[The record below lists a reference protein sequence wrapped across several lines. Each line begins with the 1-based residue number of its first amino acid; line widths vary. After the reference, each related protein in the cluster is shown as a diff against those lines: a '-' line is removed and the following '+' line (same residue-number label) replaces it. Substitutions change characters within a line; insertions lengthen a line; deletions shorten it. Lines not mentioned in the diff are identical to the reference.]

1 VLEPL
6 ALGGVRAPFSSACRH
21 PNPRELAASISCALA
36 LSACD
41 AEPPAVLP
49 PAPEAPPPA
58 QGEPLQPL
66 PAAPPVDARRSSLG
80 MKLFSSTSLSSDGS
94 VSCLTCHPLD
104 RAGADGFVHSRGV
117 NGQETALN
125 TPTIYNVSFNFRFNW
140 NGAYAKLEEA
150 LDAPIALTLGTTWS
164 AIEGKLLTEAAWRT
178 AFELAYPEGVTA
190 ANIKDALSRYIDTLI
205 TPDARFDQFLRGD
218 IAALTSDERSGYEAF
233 KALGC
238 STCHQGA
245 NVGGN
250 MFQRLGVMHDY
261 FQARVEHGGPA
272 PSAADLGRYETTQQ
286 HSDRHVF
293 RVPSLRNVALTPP
306 YFHDGS
312 MPTLELAVVEM
323 GYVQLGKRLNPEEVA
338 LLVTFLK
345 TLTGLPNQPVR
356 GSTGS

>member
-1 VLEPL
+1 MRL
-6 ALGGVRAPFSSACRH
+6 
-21 PNPRELAASISCALA
+21 ELAAFLSCSLA

-41 AEPPAVLP
+41 AEPAAALP
-49 PAPEAPPPA
+49 PVAEPPPPERD
-58 QGEPLQPL
+58 EPLQPL
-66 PAAPPVDARRSSLG
+66 PAAPLVDPRRSAVG
-80 MKLFSSTSLSSDGS
+80 MKLFSSVSLSSDGS
-94 VSCLTCHPLD
+94 VSCATCHPID
-104 RAGADGFVHSRGV
+104 RAGADGFVHSRGA
-117 NGQETALN
+117 NGSETALN

-140 NGAYAKLEEA
+140 NGAYARLEEA

-164 AIEGKLLTEAAWRT
+164 AIEDKLRTQPEWRT
-178 AFELAYPEGVTA
+178 SFELAYADGVTT

-218 IAALTSDERSGYEAF
+218 IDALTADERRGYETF

-272 PSAADLGRYETTQQ
+272 LTPADLGRYETTRQ

-312 MPTLELAVVEM
+312 APTLELAVAEM
-323 GYVQLGKRLNPEEVA
+323 GYVQLGTRLSEDELA
-338 LLVTFLK
+338 LLVAFLK
-345 TLTGLPNQPVR
+345 TLTGLPNQTVR
-356 GSTGS
+356 GSAG

>member
-1 VLEPL
+1 MRL
-6 ALGGVRAPFSSACRH
+6 
-21 PNPRELAASISCALA
+21 ELAAFISCALA
-36 LSACD
+36 VAACD
-41 AEPPAVLP
+41 AEPSAALP
-49 PAPEAPPPA
+49 PAPEAALP
-58 QGEPLQPL
+58 GRDEPLQPL
-66 PAAPPVDARRSSLG
+66 PAAPLVDARRAAVG
-80 MKLFSSTSLSSDGS
+80 MKLFSTVSLSSDGL
-94 VSCLTCHPLD
+94 VSCATCHPVD
-104 RAGADGFVHSRGV
+104 RGGADGFVHSRGA
-117 NGQETALN
+117 NGHETLLN
-125 TPTIYNVSFNFRFNW
+125 TPTIYNSSFNFRFNW
-140 NGAYAKLEEA
+140 NGAYANLEDA

-164 AIEGKLLTEAAWRT
+164 AIEGKLRAEAAWRT
-178 AFELAYPEGVTA
+178 SFELAYPDGVTT

-218 IAALTSDERSGYEAF
+218 IDALTNDERRGYEDF

-272 PSAADLGRYETTQQ
+272 PTAADLGRYETTKQ

-312 MPTLELAVVEM
+312 VPTLELAVVEM
-323 GYVQLGKRLNPEEVA
+323 GYVQLGKRLSDEEVTS
-338 LLVTFLK
+338 LVAFLK
-345 TLTGLPNQPVR
+345 TLTGLPNQTVR
-356 GSTGS
+356 RGTGS

>member
-1 VLEPL
+1 MRLGL
-6 ALGGVRAPFSSACRH
+6 ATF
-21 PNPRELAASISCALA
+21 ITCALA
-36 LSACD
+36 MAGCD
-41 AEPPAVLP
+41 AEPSAALP
-49 PAPEAPPPA
+49 PAPEAPLPA
-58 QGEPLQPL
+58 RDEPLSPL
-66 PAAPPVDARRSSLG
+66 PAAPLVDARRSAVG
-80 MKLFSSTSLSSDGS
+80 MKLFSTVSLSSDGL
-94 VSCLTCHPLD
+94 VSCATCHPVD
-104 RAGADGFVHSRGV
+104 RAGADGFVHSRGA
-117 NGQETALN
+117 NGHETPLN

-140 NGAYAKLEEA
+140 NGAYESLEDA

-164 AIEGKLLTEAAWRT
+164 AIEDKLRTDAEWR
-178 AFELAYPEGVTA
+178 ASFERAYPDGVTT

-205 TPDARFDQFLRGD
+205 TPDARLDQFLRGD
-218 IAALTSDERSGYEAF
+218 IDALTSDERRGYESF

-272 PSAADLGRYETTQQ
+272 PTAADLGRYETTKQ

-312 MPTLELAVVEM
+312 VPTLELAVVEM
-323 GYVQLGKRLNPEEVA
+323 GYVQLGKRLSQEEVT
-338 LLVTFLK
+338 LLVAFLK
-345 TLTGLPNQPVR
+345 TLTGLPTQTVR
-356 GSTGS
+356 GGTGS